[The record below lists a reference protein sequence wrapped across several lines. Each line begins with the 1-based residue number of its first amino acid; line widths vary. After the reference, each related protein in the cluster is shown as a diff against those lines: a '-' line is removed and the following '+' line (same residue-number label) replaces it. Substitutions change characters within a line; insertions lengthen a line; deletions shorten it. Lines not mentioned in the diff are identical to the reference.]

1 MKSFGEASLVAF
13 LLIVYFYCGLYFIG
27 YMDHAMGLVK

>member
-1 MKSFGEASLVAF
+1 MKGLGDAILMGLLLV
-13 LLIVYFYCGLYFIG
+13 IYFYCGLYFIG